1 LADSGDGKIAISTSI
16 HTTYDATMESDMKI
30 DNRVEETAKK
40 YGVSMSEVALAWHH
54 AKGVASPVVGAAK
67 VGHFDQAVKSVDLT
81 LSEED
86 VKYLDELYVPRRLM
100 GQIRRDGK
108 MY

>member
-1 LADSGDGKIAISTSI
+1 M
-16 HTTYDATMESDMKI
+16 HTKYDATMESDMRI
-30 DNRVEETAKK
+30 VNRVEETAKK

-54 AKGVASPVVGAAK
+54 AKGVTSPIVGATK
-67 VGHFDQAVKSVDLT
+67 VSHFDQAVKSVDLT

-86 VKYLDELYVPRRLM
+86 VKYLDELYVPHRLM
-100 GQIRRDGK
+100 GQIQHDGK